1 MKTVFSVLQIILSVL
16 MIVVVLL
23 QQKGSGIGSAFG
35 GSNSVYTTR
44 RGVDKLL
51 FNATI
56 VISVLFLVVSL
67 AAVLV

>member
-1 MKTVFSVLQIILSVL
+1 MKTVFSILQIILSVL

-23 QQKGSGIGSAFG
+23 QQKGSGLGSAFG
-35 GSNSVYTTR
+35 GASTVYTTR

-56 VISVLFLVVSL
+56 VISVLFLVISL
-67 AAVLV
+67 VAVLI

>member
-1 MKTVFSVLQIILSVL
+1 MKTVLSALQVILSVL

-23 QQKGSGIGSAFG
+23 QQKGSGLGSAFG
-35 GSNSVYTTR
+35 GASTVYTTR

-56 VISVLFLVVSL
+56 VIAILFLFASL